1 MGTTLAKLLPGERG
15 KVTKITARGTL
26 RRRLMD
32 MGVIAGET
40 ALVER
45 VAPLGD
51 PMKIT
56 VKNYSLS
63 LRKSE
68 AEHIAVERLR
78 S

>member
-1 MGTTLAKLLPGERG
+1 MGTTLANLLPGERG

-32 MGVIAGET
+32 MGVITGET

-56 VKNYSLS
+56 VKNYCLS